1 MCMKRGDKIPPP
13 HCLNVSIVILAGGQ
27 GKRVGF
33 RQKALLPYQ
42 GEPLLTRVL
51 QRLVPLKFP
60 IFLNVNVRSSE
71 YEWYDLPQFS
81 DDYQGFLGPLAGMH
95 AAWHHVSSD
104 WIVFVPCDNPS
115 LPKLF
120 IEKLMAAHQVQPA
133 PLMVVHDGERMQ
145 PLYLL
150 MHCCMLPA
158 LERALEQSHLSV
170 SRWITENVHT
180 MVDFSKEKPA
190 FQNINTLD
198 RDTTSS
204 K

>member
-1 MCMKRGDKIPPP
+1 MCMKRGDKIPP

-33 RQKALLPYQ
+33 RQKALLSYQ
-42 GEPLLTRVL
+42 GKPLLTRVL
-51 QRLVPLKFP
+51 QRLVPLELP
-60 IFLNVNVRSSE
+60 IFLNVNVRSSV
-71 YEWYDLPQFS
+71 YESYDLPQFS

-95 AAWHHVSSD
+95 AAWNHVSSD
-104 WIVFVPCDNPS
+104 WIAFVPCDNPS

-120 IEKLMAAHQVQPA
+120 IKKLMAAHQVQPA
-133 PLMVVHDGERMQ
+133 PLMAVHDGERVQ

-150 MHCCMLPA
+150 MHRSMLPV
-158 LERALEQSHLSV
+158 LERALERSHLSV

-180 MVDFSKEKPA
+180 AVDFSKEKQA

-198 RDTTSS
+198 SDEASNR
-204 K
+204 